1 MNKLQNP
8 EVIEWRDL
16 DKKKYYVFGP
26 VVAVL
31 VRGVV
36 YPFNLIKT
44 RLFVQAQKSMYS
56 GTFQALSVIVKNEGA
71 KGLYKGFHVNLLG
84 LVSGQVYITTYELV
98 RNQLVGYSSELKG
111 LIAGGV
117 GTMVAQTVTVPVDVV
132 SQHLMMQGQTTLRG
146 RASSEYVLVKN
157 ADYVLPRQKLLQ
169 SAWEVT
175 KKLVS
180 TEGFLGLYK
189 GYTVSLLTYAPNSA
203 LWWGFYSGLYRRSM
217 ERRMADRYPLAV
229 IQAACGVCA
238 GVMAAILTNPMDV
251 VRARYQLQQG
261 GTIKDTVRKL
271 YKEEGVAALKKG
283 LSARMVSSIIVSAL
297 MITSYEWVKRL
308 SLRSAYL

>member
-1 MNKLQNP
+1 MNKLQTP

-16 DKKKYYVFGP
+16 DKKRYYVLGP
-26 VVAVL
+26 LVAVL

-44 RLFVQAQKSMYS
+44 RLFVQSQKSVYS
-56 GTFQALSVIVKNEGA
+56 GTFQALRNIVKSEGF

-98 RNQLVGYSSELKG
+98 RNNLVGYSPELKG

-132 SQHLMMQGQTTLRG
+132 SQHLMMQGQTLVRPT
-146 RASSEYVLVKN
+146 STEYVLVKN
-157 ADYVLPRQKLLQ
+157 ADYILPRQRLLKSTWDITRKLI
-169 SAWEVT
+169 
-175 KKLVS
+175 S

-203 LWWGFYSGLYRRSM
+203 LWWGFYSGLYQRSL
-217 ERRMADRYPLAV
+217 ERKLTDRFPLAV
-229 IQAACGVCA
+229 VQATCGMCA
-238 GVMAAILTNPMDV
+238 GLMAAVLTNPMDV
-251 VRARYQLQQG
+251 VRTRYQVRGRGESG
-261 GTIKDTVRKL
+261 G
-271 YKEEGVAALKKG
+271 EGRGEVI
-283 LSARMVSSIIVSAL
+283 R
-297 MITSYEWVKRL
+297 
-308 SLRSAYL
+308 